1 MRQIKLFKHIEA
13 ELTEL
18 ENEVNTWLRTA
29 QQKGSKILNVSG
41 NISPQTLGSSAGGGS
56 SRFLPS
62 DILLIVE
69 YELNEE

>member
-41 NISPQTLGSSAGGGS
+41 NISPQTLGGSAGGGS